1 MTAELVDPEVE
12 LDPRRWII
20 LAILLLTVVLIAI
33 DTSVLNVSIPTILR
47 EMHTTVPTLEWVIAG
62 YSLTFASLLIVG
74 GRLGDIFGERRCSA
88 SVHSSPRPRRMWAC

>member
-62 YSLTFASLLIVG
+62 YSLTFASLLIVVSSAS
-74 GRLGDIFGERRCSA
+74 ERRCSA